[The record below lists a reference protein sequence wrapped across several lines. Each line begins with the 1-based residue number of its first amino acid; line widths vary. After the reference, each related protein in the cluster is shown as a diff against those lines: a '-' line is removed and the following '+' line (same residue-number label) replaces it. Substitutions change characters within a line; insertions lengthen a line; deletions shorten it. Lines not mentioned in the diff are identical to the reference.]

1 MLGLSGDLETQN
13 FFRAKKS
20 CAVRMKSEHV
30 ELGEKLKGMVEGQ
43 LNNFSLTEIHLTF
56 FRVK

>member
-43 LNNFSLTEIHLTF
+43 LNNFSLTEIH
-56 FRVK
+56 